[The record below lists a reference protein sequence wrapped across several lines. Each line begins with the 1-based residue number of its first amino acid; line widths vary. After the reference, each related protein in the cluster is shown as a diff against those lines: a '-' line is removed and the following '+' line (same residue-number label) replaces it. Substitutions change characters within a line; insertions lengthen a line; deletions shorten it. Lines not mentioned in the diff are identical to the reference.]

1 MTNLKKVQS
10 KVTDE
15 RVHLSYEK
23 GSDPQPFDVK
33 IVKVDANKITKGD
46 IQADGITIHRMP
58 DE

>member
-15 RVHLSYEK
+15 SVLLSYEK
-23 GSDPQPFDVK
+23 GEERRPLKVS